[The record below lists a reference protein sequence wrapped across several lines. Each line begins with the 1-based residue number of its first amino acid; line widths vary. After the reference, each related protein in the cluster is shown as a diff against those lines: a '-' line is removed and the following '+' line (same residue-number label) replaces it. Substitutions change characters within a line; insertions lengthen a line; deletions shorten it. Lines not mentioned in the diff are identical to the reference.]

1 MDRKTILWT
10 VTVFLGCMILF
21 QVIDDAA
28 SESGKNVS
36 LAIKAG
42 AAVAIVIV
50 IILIQRRRPK

>member
-28 SESGKNVS
+28 SGSGKNVS

-42 AAVAIVIV
+42 AAIAIVIA